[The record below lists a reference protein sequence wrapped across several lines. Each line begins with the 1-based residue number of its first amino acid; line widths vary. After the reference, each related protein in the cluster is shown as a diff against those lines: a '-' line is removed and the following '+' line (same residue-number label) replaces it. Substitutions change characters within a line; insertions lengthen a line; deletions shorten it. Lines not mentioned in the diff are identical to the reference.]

1 MDIFLQLVTTVSLVT
16 IAAAAVLGATELR
29 TSRHL
34 LEEVVYRD
42 FTSSPPPP
50 GNGPDHAVFI
60 CKDGGW
66 VLAADM
72 SGPGHQASPPTMEP
86 SYEGQVV
93 KRSSVPT
100 NAN

>member
-16 IAAAAVLGATELR
+16 IAAAAVFGATELR

-34 LEEVVYRD
+34 LEEVVYGD
-42 FTSSPPPP
+42 FTSSPPP

-72 SGPGHQASPPTMEP
+72 SGPGHHASPPTMEP

-93 KRSSVPT
+93 KRSSMPT
-100 NAN
+100 HAN